1 MSEEVNPKHYQKSIQ
16 TYDAIVSQLSS
27 LEVVGF
33 LRSQILKYTMRFGAK
48 HGSSAEA
55 CLMDVRKANWYS
67 AKLELHL
74 QGLDSPKQKA
84 PDYVT
89 KPNITNLFNKDN
101 DGR

>member
-1 MSEEVNPKHYQKSIQ
+1 MAEQVEPDHYKKSIQ
-16 TYDAIVSQLSS
+16 TYDAIISQLSP

-33 LRSQILKYTMRFGAK
+33 LRSKILKYTMRFGAK
-48 HGSSAEA
+48 HGSTAEA
-55 CLMDVRKANWYS
+55 CLMDVKKANWYS
-67 AKLELHL
+67 VKLELHL

-89 KPNITNLFNKDN
+89 KPNITNLFDKDK

>member
-1 MSEEVNPKHYQKSIQ
+1 MAESENPNHYKKSIQ

-55 CLMDVRKANWYS
+55 CLMDIKKANWYS
-67 AKLELHL
+67 AKLELQL
-74 QGLDSPKQKA
+74 QGLGSPKQKA

-89 KPNITNLFNKDN
+89 KPNITNLFDKDK

>member
-16 TYDAIVSQLSS
+16 TYDAIVSQLSP

-48 HGSSAEA
+48 QGSTAEA

-67 AKLELHL
+67 NKLELHL

-84 PDYVT
+84 PDYVS
-89 KPNITNLFNKDN
+89 KPNITNLFKDKHE
-101 DGR
+101 